1 MIDYTYLIQTCTFY
15 SNGTQLLHINNAN
28 GIIQYSQFIS
38 NQNATVSDNSAL
50 KVTGSTC

>member
-28 GIIQYSQFIS
+28 GIIQYSHFI
-38 NQNATVSDNSAL
+38 NQNAAVSDNSAL
-50 KVTGSTC
+50 